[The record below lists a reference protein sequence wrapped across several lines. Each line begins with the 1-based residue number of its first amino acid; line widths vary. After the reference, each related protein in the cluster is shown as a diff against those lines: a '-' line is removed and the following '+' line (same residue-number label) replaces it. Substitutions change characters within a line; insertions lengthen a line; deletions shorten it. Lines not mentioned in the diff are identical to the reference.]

1 MSAADQI
8 VAKGWSVVVACI
20 GLIASMYAR
29 AADPLIS
36 LIGPDEWNVPI
47 VPSLNLFLQSGL
59 AQTSNIFYDSGANSH
74 AIPGGAHVYAG
85 VTRFAHV
92 FSFESLPQL
101 GFAVEYLQPTLDEEL
116 PGQSVTGVGDP
127 LFEIAAY
134 FRPAPGLM
142 VGYVNVPSIPVGSN
156 ELSSHFW
163 SDTSLLVWNYHVG
176 PLGFNGTFAAGVSST
191 QHNAGR
197 DTDIGNS
204 YDVEVTGLYK
214 VADWVAPFVAFTH
227 HSTAASHEIGTNAEA
242 PGQGPLYSCAGPGGC
257 HENLVGGGLNLHFTR
272 KHSLA
277 LWYYDG
283 INGSNVV
290 KTKAMYMLYTH
301 PF

>member
-1 MSAADQI
+1 MNATRRN
-8 VAKGWSVVVACI
+8 VAKSWGSVLACI

-47 VPSLNLFLQSGL
+47 VPTLNLFLQSGL
-59 AQTSNIFYDSGANSH
+59 AQTNNIFYDSGGNSH
-74 AIPGGAHVYAG
+74 DIPGGSHVYAG
-85 VTRFAHV
+85 VTRFAHL
-92 FSFESLPQL
+92 FSFESLPKV
-101 GFAVEYLQPTLDEEL
+101 GFAVEYLQPTLDVEL
-116 PGQSVTGVGDP
+116 PGQSITGFGDP
-127 LFEIAAY
+127 LFELAAY

-176 PLGFNGTFAAGVSST
+176 PLGFNGTLAAGVSST
-191 QHNAGR
+191 QHEGGR
-197 DTDIGNS
+197 DTHIGNS
-204 YDVEVTGLYK
+204 YDAEVTGLYK

-227 HSTAASHEIGTNAEA
+227 HSTTASRVIGTGAEA

-257 HENLVGGGLNLHFTR
+257 HENLLGGGLNFHITH
-272 KHSLA
+272 KHGLA

-283 INGSNVV
+283 ISGSNVV
-290 KTKAMYMLYTH
+290 KTKAMYLLYTH

>member
-1 MSAADQI
+1 MNATRRN
-8 VAKGWSVVVACI
+8 VAKSWDLVLACI

-59 AQTSNIFYDSGANSH
+59 AQTNNIFYDSGGNSH
-74 AIPGGAHVYAG
+74 DIPDGSHVYAG
-85 VTRFAHV
+85 VTRFAHL
-92 FSFESLPQL
+92 FSFESLPKV
-101 GFAVEYLQPTLDEEL
+101 GFAVEYLQPTLDVEL
-116 PGQSVTGVGDP
+116 PGQSITGFGDP
-127 LFEIAAY
+127 LFELAAY

-176 PLGFNGTFAAGVSST
+176 PLGFNGTLAAGVSST
-191 QHNAGR
+191 QHEGGR
-197 DTDIGNS
+197 DTHIGNS
-204 YDVEVTGLYK
+204 YDAEVTGLYK

-227 HSTAASHEIGTNAEA
+227 HSTSASRVIGTGAEA

-257 HENLVGGGLNLHFTR
+257 HENLLGGGLNFHITH
-272 KHSLA
+272 KHALA

-283 INGSNVV
+283 ISGSNVV
-290 KTKAMYMLYTH
+290 KTKATYLLYTH